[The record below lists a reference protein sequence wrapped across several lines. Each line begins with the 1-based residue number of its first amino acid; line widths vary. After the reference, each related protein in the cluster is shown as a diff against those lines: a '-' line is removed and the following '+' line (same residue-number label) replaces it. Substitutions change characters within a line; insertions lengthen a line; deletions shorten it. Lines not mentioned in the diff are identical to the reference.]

1 MKNLD
6 EIRLSINEVDL
17 KIIESFKERMNL
29 AKEVAIYKKEN
40 NMQVFDPKREEA
52 LIAKNINALNDKEL
66 EGYYLE
72 VFKEILKQSK
82 EYQKKIID
90 NE

>member
-1 MKNLD
+1 
-6 EIRLSINEVDL
+6 
-17 KIIESFKERMNL
+17 
-29 AKEVAIYKKEN
+29 
-40 NMQVFDPKREEA
+40 MQVFDPKREEA
-52 LIAKNINALNDKEL
+52 LIAKNINALNDKKL